1 MLASLV
7 PTIRQRHERKRDREQ
22 IYNAN
27 ARERAAVRGAERER
41 PRASESFGSP
51 GRAGAGSVGG
61 QGNTTIAL
69 VEVEIAT
76 EW

>member
-7 PTIRQRHERKRDREQ
+7 PTIRQRHERKRDGVQ

-27 ARERAAVRGAERER
+27 ARREFGG
-41 PRASESFGSP
+41 PSESSP

-69 VEVEIAT
+69 LEVEIAT